1 MIFNLED
8 DMDTERNKVY
18 SQTTSQLTVGTKFQH
33 FLSDF
38 ANLVLSCEPQFVF
51 CFDSSRDLSS
61 QLEVFNIKELNFVRR
76 NGYPYRLDFADLLQ
90 KYCFLAFEYDER
102 YLTLSS

>member
-1 MIFNLED
+1 MIFNLEEE
-8 DMDTERNKVY
+8 MDRDREGDIVY
-18 SQTTSQLTVGTKFQH
+18 SQVTSQLTVGTKFQH

-38 ANLVLSCEPQFVF
+38 ANIVLSCEPQFVF

-61 QLEVFNIKELNFVRR
+61 QLEMFNIKELNFVRR
-76 NGYPYRLDFADLLQ
+76 NGYPYRFDFADLLQ

-102 YLTLSS
+102 YLAL